1 MAGIE
6 DKLTSYLS
14 RHSYASNAD
23 DMKISETA
31 ISQMLGPVEINTM
44 QVYPDKLRKSKV
56 DK

>member
-23 DMKISETA
+23 DMKIPETA